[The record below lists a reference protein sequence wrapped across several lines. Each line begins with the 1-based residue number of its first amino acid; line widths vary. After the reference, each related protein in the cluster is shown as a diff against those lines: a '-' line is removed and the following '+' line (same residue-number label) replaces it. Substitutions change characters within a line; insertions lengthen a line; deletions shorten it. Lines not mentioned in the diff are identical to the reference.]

1 MKTLFQKM
9 FRRGTRARSEAAA
22 SLYSIER
29 MRSIVKRE
37 RLRADRGS
45 ACFSILTL
53 NLPRPYR
60 QRDVIAIA
68 KVLQKR
74 IRSTDEA
81 GHLAPGKIAIVLPET
96 PAAGAWTL
104 AEDLRRLFPHWLRN
118 IACDVYEYPAD
129 SHDGTRD
136 SHPDLNVRPVHELIE
151 EPLPVWKRAVD
162 VAGAGTALI
171 IAAPLLL
178 VVTLLIKWQSP
189 GPAFYLDERIGRHRR
204 RFKVWKFRTMVCNAD
219 QVLNDYLD
227 ACPTRREEWNRDLKL
242 KDDPRITPIGRWL
255 RKTSIDELPQ
265 LWNVL
270 KGEMSLVG
278 PRPILMAEGPKYANK
293 LAAYC
298 NVLPGI
304 TGLWQISGR
313 NDTSYAD
320 RVELQI
326 YYARHWSLWLD
337 LYILAKTIPVVLLR
351 RGAY

>member
-1 MKTLFQKM
+1 ML
-9 FRRGTRARSEAAA
+9 RRGTRARSDAAA

-29 MRSIVKRE
+29 MRNIVKRE

-45 ACFSILTL
+45 ASFSILTW

-60 QRDVIAIA
+60 QRHVIAVA
-68 KVLQKR
+68 RVLQKR

-81 GHLAPGKIAIVLPET
+81 GHLGPGRIAIVLPET
-96 PAAGAWTL
+96 PASGAWKL
-104 AEDLRRLFPHWLRN
+104 AEDLRQLFPAPLN
-118 IACDVYEYPAD
+118 EMSCDVYEYPAD
-129 SHDGTRD
+129 ADHDRRD
-136 SHPDLNVRPVHELIE
+136 ALPDDVNVRPAHELFE

-162 VAGAGTALI
+162 VAGAATALI
-171 IAAPLLL
+171 IASPLLL

-219 QVLNDYLD
+219 RVLSEYL
-227 ACPTRREEWNRDLKL
+227 AAHPERREEWNRDLKL

-278 PRPILMAEGPKYANK
+278 PRPILTEEVPKYANK

-326 YYARHWSLWLD
+326 YYARNSSLWLD
-337 LYILAKTIPVVLLR
+337 LYILLKTVPVVLLR